1 MRYTDKQMADAR
13 KRYESSDM
21 RQGDENELIR
31 MEKANSQADKIG
43 FTTVNT
49 KDVKIVSNKDRADA
63 QKKYNSS
70 DMKQGDENEISEM
83 DEVNSQ
89 AKKTLGA
96 SRFKARQAQMDREMN
111 KEKIAEQVK
120 SANYLNIKDKK

>member
-13 KRYESSDM
+13 KRYENSDM

-31 MEKANSQADKIG
+31 MEKANSEADKIG

-49 KDVKIVSNKDRADA
+49 KDVKMASNKDRADA
-63 QKKYNSS
+63 QKRYNSS
-70 DMKQGDENEISEM
+70 DMKQGDENELIEM
-83 DEVNSQ
+83 DITNSQ

-96 SRFKARQAQMDREMN
+96 SRFKARQAQMDRE
-111 KEKIAEQVK
+111 KIAEEVK